1 MLAMKYVYGD
11 YQDSSR
17 HIMFVLV
24 CFISAIL
31 AVKEYNIITQKEG
44 IKRLRDYSTEKN
56 NLLAEKNKML
66 TVTMNNEIRIATL
79 SERNRIAREIHDN
92 VGHMLSRAILQLGAI
107 MTVYR
112 KDTIYDN
119 LVPIKYSLD
128 TAMNNIRESVH
139 DLHKDGFNVKETAE
153 SILSA
158 LGNYDI
164 DPDFE
169 AEIEALMEKKHYD
182 MVFTVNYFA
191 LISNTCQKMGVK
203 YVSWTCDNPLISM
216 YHISVFNDCNYIF
229 TFDKTNYLEFKEM
242 GVKHIWYLPLA
253 VDVDRIDMILQKSED
268 SVKYRGDIAFVGS
281 LYERNSYD
289 KIKNRLPE
297 YLRGYFD
304 AVMEAQ
310 LNISGANI
318 VEPMLTTNILEQL
331 QEYFQLEKSEGSFS
345 DLGLIFQTTVLG
357 FKIAEIERR
366 RALIELSKHYRV
378 NVYSNSDVSDLLRIQ
393 YCGSVDYWSE
403 MPKVFRMSKINLNF
417 TIPNIKS
424 GIPLRIWDVL
434 GCGGFLLTN
443 YQAEI
448 PYYFKEG
455 EDLVCFDGLEDLC
468 EKVGY
473 YLEHEEERK
482 RIAWNGYHKVRE
494 KHSYIERIHTILDTV
509 AGEDA
514 K

>member
-1 MLAMKYVYGD
+1 M
-11 YQDSSR
+11 
-17 HIMFVLV
+17 HILMYRWK
-24 CFISAIL
+24 A
-31 AVKEYNIITQKEG
+31 YNY
-44 IKRLRDYSTEKN
+44 RDIEQTFLLLGHTVDNIEQELGSYDVSPEFERVIEEK
-56 NLLAEKNKML
+56 
-66 TVTMNNEIRIATL
+66 IRGT
-79 SERNRIAREIHDN
+79 
-92 VGHMLSRAILQLGAI
+92 
-107 MTVYR
+107 
-112 KDTIYDN
+112 
-119 LVPIKYSLD
+119 
-128 TAMNNIRESVH
+128 
-139 DLHKDGFNVKETAE
+139 
-153 SILSA
+153 
-158 LGNYDI
+158 
-164 DPDFE
+164 
-169 AEIEALMEKKHYD
+169 HYD
-182 MVFTVNYFA
+182 MVFTVNYFP
-191 LISNTCQKMGVK
+191 LISNVCERTGVK

-216 YHISVFNDCNYIF
+216 YHESVFHACNYIF
-229 TFDKTNYLEFKEM
+229 TFDKTNYLEFRGM

-253 VDVDRIDMILQKSED
+253 VDTERMDALLGAPEKPERRNATQDSEMR
-268 SVKYRGDIAFVGS
+268 KYRGDVAFVGS

-331 QEYFQLEKSEGSFS
+331 QEYFQLEKSQGSFS

-366 RALIELSKHYRV
+366 RALIELSKHYKV

-455 EDLVCFDGLEDLC
+455 EDLVCFDSLEDLC

-482 RIAWNGYHKVRE
+482 RIAWNGYRKVRE
-494 KHSYIERIHTILDTV
+494 KHSYIERIRTILDTV
-509 AGEDA
+509 ACEDA

>member
-1 MLAMKYVYGD
+1 M
-11 YQDSSR
+11 
-17 HIMFVLV
+17 HILMYRWK
-24 CFISAIL
+24 A
-31 AVKEYNIITQKEG
+31 YNY
-44 IKRLRDYSTEKN
+44 RDIEQTFLLLGYTVDNIEQELGSYDVSPEFERVIEEK
-56 NLLAEKNKML
+56 
-66 TVTMNNEIRIATL
+66 IRGT
-79 SERNRIAREIHDN
+79 
-92 VGHMLSRAILQLGAI
+92 
-107 MTVYR
+107 
-112 KDTIYDN
+112 
-119 LVPIKYSLD
+119 
-128 TAMNNIRESVH
+128 
-139 DLHKDGFNVKETAE
+139 
-153 SILSA
+153 
-158 LGNYDI
+158 
-164 DPDFE
+164 
-169 AEIEALMEKKHYD
+169 HYD
-182 MVFTVNYFA
+182 MVFTVNYFP
-191 LISNTCQKMGVK
+191 LISNVCERTGVK

-216 YHISVFNDCNYIF
+216 YHESVFHDCNYIF
-229 TFDKTNYLEFKEM
+229 TFDKTNYLEFRGM

-253 VDVDRIDMILQKSED
+253 VDTERMDALLGAPEKPERRNATQDSEMR
-268 SVKYRGDIAFVGS
+268 KYRGDVAFVGS

-289 KIKNRLPE
+289 KIKNRRPE

-331 QEYFQLEKSEGSFS
+331 QEYFQLEKSDGSFS

-366 RALIELSKHYRV
+366 RALIELSKHYKV

-482 RIAWNGYHKVRE
+482 RIAWNGYRKVRE
-494 KHSYIERIHTILDTV
+494 KHSYIERIRTILDTV

>member
-1 MLAMKYVYGD
+1 M
-11 YQDSSR
+11 
-17 HIMFVLV
+17 HILMYRWK
-24 CFISAIL
+24 A
-31 AVKEYNIITQKEG
+31 YNY
-44 IKRLRDYSTEKN
+44 RDIEQTFLLLGHTVDNIEQELGSYDVSPEFERVIEEK
-56 NLLAEKNKML
+56 
-66 TVTMNNEIRIATL
+66 IRGT
-79 SERNRIAREIHDN
+79 
-92 VGHMLSRAILQLGAI
+92 
-107 MTVYR
+107 
-112 KDTIYDN
+112 
-119 LVPIKYSLD
+119 
-128 TAMNNIRESVH
+128 
-139 DLHKDGFNVKETAE
+139 
-153 SILSA
+153 
-158 LGNYDI
+158 
-164 DPDFE
+164 
-169 AEIEALMEKKHYD
+169 HYD
-182 MVFTVNYFA
+182 MVFTVNYFP
-191 LISNTCQKMGVK
+191 LISNVCERTGVK

-216 YHISVFNDCNYIF
+216 YHESVFHDCNYIF
-229 TFDKTNYLEFKEM
+229 TFDKTNYLEFREM

-253 VDVDRIDMILQKSED
+253 VDTERMDALLGAPEETGATGAAPEKTED
-268 SVKYRGDIAFVGS
+268 SGDGQTGIALEKAGATGAAHEGMKIAGIAPEEAETTRIVRKGMKTAGTVPEGTGEAGRRKAAQDPEMQKYRGDVAFVGS

>member
-1 MLAMKYVYGD
+1 M
-11 YQDSSR
+11 
-17 HIMFVLV
+17 HILMYRWK
-24 CFISAIL
+24 A
-31 AVKEYNIITQKEG
+31 YNY
-44 IKRLRDYSTEKN
+44 RDIEQTFLLLGHTVDNIEQELGSYDVSPEFERVIEEK
-56 NLLAEKNKML
+56 
-66 TVTMNNEIRIATL
+66 IRGT
-79 SERNRIAREIHDN
+79 
-92 VGHMLSRAILQLGAI
+92 
-107 MTVYR
+107 
-112 KDTIYDN
+112 
-119 LVPIKYSLD
+119 
-128 TAMNNIRESVH
+128 
-139 DLHKDGFNVKETAE
+139 
-153 SILSA
+153 
-158 LGNYDI
+158 
-164 DPDFE
+164 
-169 AEIEALMEKKHYD
+169 HYD
-182 MVFTVNYFA
+182 MVFTVNYFP
-191 LISNTCQKMGVK
+191 LISNVCERTGVK

-216 YHISVFNDCNYIF
+216 YHESVFHDCNYIF
-229 TFDKTNYLEFKEM
+229 TFDKTNYLEFRGM

-253 VDVDRIDMILQKSED
+253 VDTERMDALLGVPEEVGRWKVAQDPEMQ
-268 SVKYRGDIAFVGS
+268 KYRGDVAFVGS

-310 LNISGANI
+310 LNISVANI

-366 RALIELSKHYRV
+366 RALIELSKHYKV

-482 RIAWNGYHKVRE
+482 RIAWNGYRKVRE
-494 KHSYIERIHTILDTV
+494 KHSYIERIRTILDTV
-509 AGEDA
+509 ACEDA

>member
-1 MLAMKYVYGD
+1 M
-11 YQDSSR
+11 
-17 HIMFVLV
+17 HILMYRWK
-24 CFISAIL
+24 A
-31 AVKEYNIITQKEG
+31 YNY
-44 IKRLRDYSTEKN
+44 RDIEQTFLLLGHTVDNIEQELGSYDVSPEFERVIEEK
-56 NLLAEKNKML
+56 
-66 TVTMNNEIRIATL
+66 IRGT
-79 SERNRIAREIHDN
+79 
-92 VGHMLSRAILQLGAI
+92 
-107 MTVYR
+107 
-112 KDTIYDN
+112 
-119 LVPIKYSLD
+119 
-128 TAMNNIRESVH
+128 
-139 DLHKDGFNVKETAE
+139 
-153 SILSA
+153 
-158 LGNYDI
+158 
-164 DPDFE
+164 
-169 AEIEALMEKKHYD
+169 HYD
-182 MVFTVNYFA
+182 MVFTVNYFP
-191 LISNTCQKMGVK
+191 LISNVCERTGVK

-216 YHISVFNDCNYIF
+216 YHESVFHACNYIF
-229 TFDKTNYLEFKEM
+229 TFDKTNYLEFRGM

-253 VDVDRIDMILQKSED
+253 VDTERMDALLGVPEEVGRWKVAQDPEMQ
-268 SVKYRGDIAFVGS
+268 KYRGDVAFVGS

-289 KIKNRLPE
+289 KIKSRLPE

-366 RALIELSKHYRV
+366 RALIELSKHYKV

-482 RIAWNGYHKVRE
+482 RIAWNGYRKVRE
-494 KHSYIERIHTILDTV
+494 KHSYIERIRTILDTV

>member
-1 MLAMKYVYGD
+1 M
-11 YQDSSR
+11 
-17 HIMFVLV
+17 HILMYRWK
-24 CFISAIL
+24 A
-31 AVKEYNIITQKEG
+31 YNY
-44 IKRLRDYSTEKN
+44 RDIEQTFLLLGHTVDNIEQELGSYDVSPEFERVIEEK
-56 NLLAEKNKML
+56 
-66 TVTMNNEIRIATL
+66 IRGT
-79 SERNRIAREIHDN
+79 
-92 VGHMLSRAILQLGAI
+92 
-107 MTVYR
+107 
-112 KDTIYDN
+112 
-119 LVPIKYSLD
+119 
-128 TAMNNIRESVH
+128 
-139 DLHKDGFNVKETAE
+139 
-153 SILSA
+153 
-158 LGNYDI
+158 
-164 DPDFE
+164 
-169 AEIEALMEKKHYD
+169 HYD
-182 MVFTVNYFA
+182 MVFTVNYFP
-191 LISNTCQKMGVK
+191 LISNVCERTGVK
-203 YVSWTCDNPLISM
+203 YISWTCDNPLISM
-216 YHISVFNDCNYIF
+216 YHESVFHACNYIF
-229 TFDKTNYLEFKEM
+229 TFDKTNYLEFRGM

-253 VDVDRIDMILQKSED
+253 VDTERMDALLGAPEEAGRWKAAQDPEMR
-268 SVKYRGDIAFVGS
+268 KYRGDVAFVGS

-366 RALIELSKHYRV
+366 RALIELSKHYKV
-378 NVYSNSDVSDLLRIQ
+378 NVHSNSDVSDLLQIQ

>member
-1 MLAMKYVYGD
+1 M
-11 YQDSSR
+11 
-17 HIMFVLV
+17 HILMYRWK
-24 CFISAIL
+24 A
-31 AVKEYNIITQKEG
+31 YNY
-44 IKRLRDYSTEKN
+44 RDIEQTF
-56 NLLAEKNKML
+56 LLL
-66 TVTMNNEIRIATL
+66 GHTV
-79 SERNRIAREIHDN
+79 DN
-92 VGHMLSRAILQLGAI
+92 IEQH
-107 MTVYR
+107 
-112 KDTIYDN
+112 
-119 LVPIKYSLD
+119 
-128 TAMNNIRESVH
+128 
-139 DLHKDGFNVKETAE
+139 
-153 SILSA
+153 

-164 DPDFE
+164 DPEFE
-169 AEIEALMEKKHYD
+169 KIIENKLQETHYD
-182 MVFTVNYFA
+182 MVFTVNYFP
-191 LISNTCQKMGVK
+191 LISNVCERTGVK

-216 YHISVFNDCNYIF
+216 YHESVFHACNYIF
-229 TFDKTNYLEFKEM
+229 TFDKTNYLEFRGM

-253 VDVDRIDMILQKSED
+253 VDTERMDALLGAPEKPERRNATQDSEMR
-268 SVKYRGDIAFVGS
+268 KYRGDVAFVGS

>member
-1 MLAMKYVYGD
+1 M
-11 YQDSSR
+11 
-17 HIMFVLV
+17 HILMYRWK
-24 CFISAIL
+24 A
-31 AVKEYNIITQKEG
+31 YNY
-44 IKRLRDYSTEKN
+44 RDIEQTFLLLGHTVDNIEQELGSYDVSPEFERVIEEK
-56 NLLAEKNKML
+56 
-66 TVTMNNEIRIATL
+66 IRGT
-79 SERNRIAREIHDN
+79 
-92 VGHMLSRAILQLGAI
+92 
-107 MTVYR
+107 
-112 KDTIYDN
+112 
-119 LVPIKYSLD
+119 
-128 TAMNNIRESVH
+128 
-139 DLHKDGFNVKETAE
+139 
-153 SILSA
+153 
-158 LGNYDI
+158 
-164 DPDFE
+164 
-169 AEIEALMEKKHYD
+169 HYD
-182 MVFTVNYFA
+182 MVFTVNYFP
-191 LISNTCQKMGVK
+191 LISNVCERTGVN

-216 YHISVFNDCNYIF
+216 YHESVFHDCNYI
-229 TFDKTNYLEFKEM
+229 FDKTNYLEFKGM

-253 VDVDRIDMILQKSED
+253 VDTERMDALLGAPEEAGRRNATQD
-268 SVKYRGDIAFVGS
+268 SKMRKYRGDVAFVGS

-366 RALIELSKHYRV
+366 RALIELSKHYKV

-455 EDLVCFDGLEDLC
+455 EDLVCFDSLEDLC

-482 RIAWNGYHKVRE
+482 RIALNGYRKVRE

-509 AGEDA
+509 ACEDA

>member
-1 MLAMKYVYGD
+1 M
-11 YQDSSR
+11 
-17 HIMFVLV
+17 HILMYRWK
-24 CFISAIL
+24 A
-31 AVKEYNIITQKEG
+31 YNY
-44 IKRLRDYSTEKN
+44 RDIEQTFLLLGHTVDNIEQELGSYDVSPEFERVIEEK
-56 NLLAEKNKML
+56 
-66 TVTMNNEIRIATL
+66 IRGT
-79 SERNRIAREIHDN
+79 
-92 VGHMLSRAILQLGAI
+92 
-107 MTVYR
+107 
-112 KDTIYDN
+112 
-119 LVPIKYSLD
+119 
-128 TAMNNIRESVH
+128 
-139 DLHKDGFNVKETAE
+139 
-153 SILSA
+153 
-158 LGNYDI
+158 
-164 DPDFE
+164 
-169 AEIEALMEKKHYD
+169 HYD
-182 MVFTVNYFA
+182 MVFTVNYFP
-191 LISNTCQKMGVK
+191 LISNVCERTGVK

-216 YHISVFNDCNYIF
+216 YHESVFHACNYIF
-229 TFDKTNYLEFKEM
+229 TFDKTNYLEFRGM

-253 VDVDRIDMILQKSED
+253 VDTERMDALLGAPEKPERRNATQDSEMR
-268 SVKYRGDIAFVGS
+268 KYRGDVAFVGS

-417 TIPNIKS
+417 MIPNIKS

-455 EDLVCFDGLEDLC
+455 EDLVCFDSLEDLC

-482 RIAWNGYHKVRE
+482 RIAWNGYRKVRE
-494 KHSYIERIHTILDTV
+494 KHSYIERIRTILDTV

>member
-1 MLAMKYVYGD
+1 M
-11 YQDSSR
+11 
-17 HIMFVLV
+17 HILMYRWK
-24 CFISAIL
+24 A
-31 AVKEYNIITQKEG
+31 YNY
-44 IKRLRDYSTEKN
+44 RDIEQTLLLLGHTVDNIEQELGSYDVSPEFERVIEEK
-56 NLLAEKNKML
+56 
-66 TVTMNNEIRIATL
+66 IRGT
-79 SERNRIAREIHDN
+79 
-92 VGHMLSRAILQLGAI
+92 
-107 MTVYR
+107 
-112 KDTIYDN
+112 
-119 LVPIKYSLD
+119 
-128 TAMNNIRESVH
+128 
-139 DLHKDGFNVKETAE
+139 
-153 SILSA
+153 
-158 LGNYDI
+158 
-164 DPDFE
+164 
-169 AEIEALMEKKHYD
+169 HYD
-182 MVFTVNYFA
+182 MVFTVNYFP
-191 LISNTCQKMGVK
+191 LISNVCERTGVK
-203 YVSWTCDNPLISM
+203 YISWTCDNPLISM
-216 YHISVFNDCNYIF
+216 YHESVFHACNYIF
-229 TFDKTNYLEFKEM
+229 TFDKTNYLEFRGM

-253 VDVDRIDMILQKSED
+253 VDTERMDALLGVPEKAGRRKSAQDPEIQ
-268 SVKYRGDIAFVGS
+268 KYRGDVAFVGS

-318 VEPMLTTNILEQL
+318 VEPMMTTNILEQL

-366 RALIELSKHYRV
+366 RALIELSKRYKV

-482 RIAWNGYHKVRE
+482 RIAWNGYRKVRE
-494 KHSYIERIHTILDTV
+494 KHSYIERIRTILDTV

>member
-1 MLAMKYVYGD
+1 M
-11 YQDSSR
+11 
-17 HIMFVLV
+17 HILMYRWK
-24 CFISAIL
+24 A
-31 AVKEYNIITQKEG
+31 YNY
-44 IKRLRDYSTEKN
+44 RDIEQTFLLLGHTVDNIEQELGSYDVSPEFERVIEEK
-56 NLLAEKNKML
+56 
-66 TVTMNNEIRIATL
+66 IRGT
-79 SERNRIAREIHDN
+79 
-92 VGHMLSRAILQLGAI
+92 
-107 MTVYR
+107 
-112 KDTIYDN
+112 
-119 LVPIKYSLD
+119 
-128 TAMNNIRESVH
+128 
-139 DLHKDGFNVKETAE
+139 
-153 SILSA
+153 
-158 LGNYDI
+158 
-164 DPDFE
+164 
-169 AEIEALMEKKHYD
+169 HYD
-182 MVFTVNYFA
+182 MVFTVNYFP
-191 LISNTCQKMGVK
+191 LISNVCERTGVK
-203 YVSWTCDNPLISM
+203 YISWTCDNPLISM
-216 YHISVFNDCNYIF
+216 YHESVFHACNYIF
-229 TFDKTNYLEFKEM
+229 TFDKTNYLEFRGM

-253 VDVDRIDMILQKSED
+253 VDTERMDALLGAPEEAGRWKAAQDPEMR
-268 SVKYRGDIAFVGS
+268 KYRGDVAFVGS

-482 RIAWNGYHKVRE
+482 RIAWNGYRKVRE
-494 KHSYIERIHTILDTV
+494 KHSYIERIRTILDTV
-509 AGEDA
+509 ACEDA

>member
-1 MLAMKYVYGD
+1 M
-11 YQDSSR
+11 
-17 HIMFVLV
+17 HILMYRWK
-24 CFISAIL
+24 A
-31 AVKEYNIITQKEG
+31 YNY
-44 IKRLRDYSTEKN
+44 RDIEQTFLLLGHTVDNIEQELGSYDVSPEFERVIEEK
-56 NLLAEKNKML
+56 
-66 TVTMNNEIRIATL
+66 IRGT
-79 SERNRIAREIHDN
+79 
-92 VGHMLSRAILQLGAI
+92 
-107 MTVYR
+107 
-112 KDTIYDN
+112 
-119 LVPIKYSLD
+119 
-128 TAMNNIRESVH
+128 
-139 DLHKDGFNVKETAE
+139 
-153 SILSA
+153 
-158 LGNYDI
+158 
-164 DPDFE
+164 
-169 AEIEALMEKKHYD
+169 HYD
-182 MVFTVNYFA
+182 MVFTVNYFP
-191 LISNTCQKMGVK
+191 LISNVCERTGVK

-216 YHISVFNDCNYIF
+216 YHESVFHACNYIF
-229 TFDKTNYLEFKEM
+229 TFDKTNYLEFRGM

-253 VDVDRIDMILQKSED
+253 VDTERMDALLGAPEKPERRNATQDSEMR
-268 SVKYRGDIAFVGS
+268 KYRGDVAFVGS

-289 KIKNRLPE
+289 KIKSRLPE

-366 RALIELSKHYRV
+366 RALIELSKHYKV

-482 RIAWNGYHKVRE
+482 RIAWNGYRKVRE
-494 KHSYIERIHTILDTV
+494 KHSYIERIRTILDTV
-509 AGEDA
+509 ACEDA

>member
-1 MLAMKYVYGD
+1 M
-11 YQDSSR
+11 
-17 HIMFVLV
+17 HILMYRWK
-24 CFISAIL
+24 A
-31 AVKEYNIITQKEG
+31 YNY
-44 IKRLRDYSTEKN
+44 RDIEQTFLLLGHTVDNIEQELGSYDVSPEFERVIEEK
-56 NLLAEKNKML
+56 
-66 TVTMNNEIRIATL
+66 IRGT
-79 SERNRIAREIHDN
+79 
-92 VGHMLSRAILQLGAI
+92 
-107 MTVYR
+107 
-112 KDTIYDN
+112 
-119 LVPIKYSLD
+119 
-128 TAMNNIRESVH
+128 
-139 DLHKDGFNVKETAE
+139 
-153 SILSA
+153 
-158 LGNYDI
+158 
-164 DPDFE
+164 
-169 AEIEALMEKKHYD
+169 HYD
-182 MVFTVNYFA
+182 MVFTVNYFP
-191 LISNTCQKMGVK
+191 LISNVCERTGVK

-216 YHISVFNDCNYIF
+216 YHESVFHDCNYIF
-229 TFDKTNYLEFKEM
+229 TFDKTNYLEFRGM

-253 VDVDRIDMILQKSED
+253 VDTERMDALLGVPEEVGRWKVAQDSEMQ
-268 SVKYRGDIAFVGS
+268 KYRGDVAFVGS

-289 KIKNRLPE
+289 KIKSRLPE

-366 RALIELSKHYRV
+366 RALIELSKHYKV

-482 RIAWNGYHKVRE
+482 RIAWNGYRKVRE
-494 KHSYIERIHTILDTV
+494 KHSYIERIRTILDTV
-509 AGEDA
+509 AGEDT

>member
-1 MLAMKYVYGD
+1 M
-11 YQDSSR
+11 
-17 HIMFVLV
+17 HILMYRWK
-24 CFISAIL
+24 A
-31 AVKEYNIITQKEG
+31 YNY
-44 IKRLRDYSTEKN
+44 RDIEQTFLLLGHTVDNIEQELGSYDVSPEFERVIEEK
-56 NLLAEKNKML
+56 
-66 TVTMNNEIRIATL
+66 IRGT
-79 SERNRIAREIHDN
+79 
-92 VGHMLSRAILQLGAI
+92 
-107 MTVYR
+107 
-112 KDTIYDN
+112 
-119 LVPIKYSLD
+119 
-128 TAMNNIRESVH
+128 
-139 DLHKDGFNVKETAE
+139 
-153 SILSA
+153 
-158 LGNYDI
+158 
-164 DPDFE
+164 
-169 AEIEALMEKKHYD
+169 HYD
-182 MVFTVNYFA
+182 MVFTVNYFP
-191 LISNTCQKMGVK
+191 LISNVCERTGVK

-216 YHISVFNDCNYIF
+216 YHESVFHACNYIF
-229 TFDKTNYLEFKEM
+229 TFDKTNYLEFRGM
-242 GVKHIWYLPLA
+242 GVKHIWYLQLA
-253 VDVDRIDMILQKSED
+253 VDTERMDALLGAPEKPERRNATQDSEMR
-268 SVKYRGDIAFVGS
+268 KYRGDVAFVGS

-455 EDLVCFDGLEDLC
+455 EDLVCFDSLEDLC

-482 RIAWNGYHKVRE
+482 RIAWNGYRKVRE
-494 KHSYIERIHTILDTV
+494 KHSYIERIRTILDTV
-509 AGEDA
+509 ACEDA

>member
-1 MLAMKYVYGD
+1 M
-11 YQDSSR
+11 
-17 HIMFVLV
+17 HILMYRWK
-24 CFISAIL
+24 A
-31 AVKEYNIITQKEG
+31 YNY
-44 IKRLRDYSTEKN
+44 RDIEQTFLLLGHTVDNIEQELGSYDVSPEFERVIEEK
-56 NLLAEKNKML
+56 
-66 TVTMNNEIRIATL
+66 IRGT
-79 SERNRIAREIHDN
+79 
-92 VGHMLSRAILQLGAI
+92 
-107 MTVYR
+107 
-112 KDTIYDN
+112 
-119 LVPIKYSLD
+119 
-128 TAMNNIRESVH
+128 
-139 DLHKDGFNVKETAE
+139 
-153 SILSA
+153 
-158 LGNYDI
+158 
-164 DPDFE
+164 
-169 AEIEALMEKKHYD
+169 HYD
-182 MVFTVNYFA
+182 MVFTVNYFP
-191 LISNTCQKMGVK
+191 LISNVCERTGVK

-216 YHISVFNDCNYIF
+216 YHESVFHDCNYIF
-229 TFDKTNYLEFKEM
+229 TFDKTNYLEFRGM

-253 VDVDRIDMILQKSED
+253 VDTERMDALLGAPEEAGRRKAAQDTEMQ
-268 SVKYRGDIAFVGS
+268 KYRGDVAFVGS

-366 RALIELSKHYRV
+366 RALIELSKHYKV

-455 EDLVCFDGLEDLC
+455 EDLVCFDSLEDLC

-482 RIAWNGYHKVRE
+482 RIAWNGYRKVRE

-509 AGEDA
+509 ACEDA

>member
-1 MLAMKYVYGD
+1 M
-11 YQDSSR
+11 
-17 HIMFVLV
+17 HILMYRWK
-24 CFISAIL
+24 A
-31 AVKEYNIITQKEG
+31 YNY
-44 IKRLRDYSTEKN
+44 RDIEQTFLLLGHTVDNIEQELGSYDVSPEFERVIEEK
-56 NLLAEKNKML
+56 
-66 TVTMNNEIRIATL
+66 IRGT
-79 SERNRIAREIHDN
+79 
-92 VGHMLSRAILQLGAI
+92 
-107 MTVYR
+107 
-112 KDTIYDN
+112 
-119 LVPIKYSLD
+119 
-128 TAMNNIRESVH
+128 
-139 DLHKDGFNVKETAE
+139 
-153 SILSA
+153 
-158 LGNYDI
+158 
-164 DPDFE
+164 
-169 AEIEALMEKKHYD
+169 HYD
-182 MVFTVNYFA
+182 MVFTVNYFP
-191 LISNTCQKMGVK
+191 LISNVCERTGVK

-216 YHISVFNDCNYIF
+216 YHESVFHACNYIF
-229 TFDKTNYLEFKEM
+229 TFDKTNYLEFRGM

-253 VDVDRIDMILQKSED
+253 VDTERMDALLGAPEEVGRWKVAQDPEMQ
-268 SVKYRGDIAFVGS
+268 KYRGDVAFVGS

-366 RALIELSKHYRV
+366 RALIELSKHYKV

-482 RIAWNGYHKVRE
+482 RIAWNGYRKMRE

>member
-1 MLAMKYVYGD
+1 M
-11 YQDSSR
+11 
-17 HIMFVLV
+17 HILMYRWK
-24 CFISAIL
+24 A
-31 AVKEYNIITQKEG
+31 YNY
-44 IKRLRDYSTEKN
+44 RDIEQTFLLLGHTVDNIEQELGSYDVSPEFERVIEEK
-56 NLLAEKNKML
+56 
-66 TVTMNNEIRIATL
+66 IRGT
-79 SERNRIAREIHDN
+79 
-92 VGHMLSRAILQLGAI
+92 
-107 MTVYR
+107 
-112 KDTIYDN
+112 
-119 LVPIKYSLD
+119 
-128 TAMNNIRESVH
+128 
-139 DLHKDGFNVKETAE
+139 
-153 SILSA
+153 
-158 LGNYDI
+158 
-164 DPDFE
+164 
-169 AEIEALMEKKHYD
+169 HYD
-182 MVFTVNYFA
+182 MVFTVNYFP
-191 LISNTCQKMGVK
+191 LISNVCERTGVK

-216 YHISVFNDCNYIF
+216 YHESVFHDCNYIF
-229 TFDKTNYLEFKEM
+229 TFDKTNYLEFREM

-253 VDVDRIDMILQKSED
+253 VDTERMDALLGVPEEVGRWKVAQDPEMQ
-268 SVKYRGDIAFVGS
+268 KYRGDVAFVGS

-366 RALIELSKHYRV
+366 RALIELSKHYKV

-455 EDLVCFDGLEDLC
+455 EDLVCFDSLEDLC

-482 RIAWNGYHKVRE
+482 RIAWNGYRKVRE

-509 AGEDA
+509 ACEDA

>member
-1 MLAMKYVYGD
+1 M
-11 YQDSSR
+11 
-17 HIMFVLV
+17 HILMYRWK
-24 CFISAIL
+24 A
-31 AVKEYNIITQKEG
+31 YNY
-44 IKRLRDYSTEKN
+44 RDIEQTFLLLGHTVDNIEQELGSYDVSPEFERVIEEK
-56 NLLAEKNKML
+56 
-66 TVTMNNEIRIATL
+66 IRGT
-79 SERNRIAREIHDN
+79 
-92 VGHMLSRAILQLGAI
+92 
-107 MTVYR
+107 
-112 KDTIYDN
+112 
-119 LVPIKYSLD
+119 
-128 TAMNNIRESVH
+128 
-139 DLHKDGFNVKETAE
+139 
-153 SILSA
+153 
-158 LGNYDI
+158 
-164 DPDFE
+164 
-169 AEIEALMEKKHYD
+169 HYD
-182 MVFTVNYFA
+182 MVFTVNYFP
-191 LISNTCQKMGVK
+191 LISNVCERTGVK

-216 YHISVFNDCNYIF
+216 YHESVFHACNYIF
-229 TFDKTNYLEFKEM
+229 TFDKTNYLEFRGM

-253 VDVDRIDMILQKSED
+253 VDTERMDALLGAPEKPERRNATQDSEMR
-268 SVKYRGDIAFVGS
+268 KYRGDVAFVGS

-366 RALIELSKHYRV
+366 RALIELSKHYKV
-378 NVYSNSDVSDLLRIQ
+378 NVYSNSNVSDLLRIQ

-494 KHSYIERIHTILDTV
+494 KHSYIERIRTILDTV

>member
-1 MLAMKYVYGD
+1 M
-11 YQDSSR
+11 
-17 HIMFVLV
+17 HILMYRWK
-24 CFISAIL
+24 A
-31 AVKEYNIITQKEG
+31 YNY
-44 IKRLRDYSTEKN
+44 RDIEQTFLLLGHTVDNIEQELGSYDVSPEFERVIEEK
-56 NLLAEKNKML
+56 
-66 TVTMNNEIRIATL
+66 IRGT
-79 SERNRIAREIHDN
+79 
-92 VGHMLSRAILQLGAI
+92 
-107 MTVYR
+107 
-112 KDTIYDN
+112 
-119 LVPIKYSLD
+119 
-128 TAMNNIRESVH
+128 
-139 DLHKDGFNVKETAE
+139 
-153 SILSA
+153 
-158 LGNYDI
+158 
-164 DPDFE
+164 
-169 AEIEALMEKKHYD
+169 HYD
-182 MVFTVNYFA
+182 MVFTVNYLP
-191 LISNTCQKMGVK
+191 LISNVCERTGVK

-216 YHISVFNDCNYIF
+216 YHESVFHACNYIF
-229 TFDKTNYLEFKEM
+229 TFDKTNYLEFRGM

-253 VDVDRIDMILQKSED
+253 VDTERMDALLGAPEKPERRNATQDSEMR
-268 SVKYRGDIAFVGS
+268 KYRGDVAFVGS

>member
-1 MLAMKYVYGD
+1 M
-11 YQDSSR
+11 
-17 HIMFVLV
+17 HILMYRWK
-24 CFISAIL
+24 A
-31 AVKEYNIITQKEG
+31 YNY
-44 IKRLRDYSTEKN
+44 RDIEQTFLLLGHTVDNIEQELGSYDVSPEFERVIEEK
-56 NLLAEKNKML
+56 
-66 TVTMNNEIRIATL
+66 IRGT
-79 SERNRIAREIHDN
+79 
-92 VGHMLSRAILQLGAI
+92 
-107 MTVYR
+107 
-112 KDTIYDN
+112 
-119 LVPIKYSLD
+119 
-128 TAMNNIRESVH
+128 
-139 DLHKDGFNVKETAE
+139 
-153 SILSA
+153 
-158 LGNYDI
+158 
-164 DPDFE
+164 
-169 AEIEALMEKKHYD
+169 HYD
-182 MVFTVNYFA
+182 MVFTVNYFP
-191 LISNTCQKMGVK
+191 LISNVCERTGVK

-216 YHISVFNDCNYIF
+216 YHESVFHACNYIF
-229 TFDKTNYLEFKEM
+229 AFDKTNYLEFRGM

-253 VDVDRIDMILQKSED
+253 VDTERMDALLGAPEKPERRNATQDSEMR
-268 SVKYRGDIAFVGS
+268 KYRGDVAFVGS

-455 EDLVCFDGLEDLC
+455 EDLVCFDSLEDLC

-482 RIAWNGYHKVRE
+482 RIAWNGYRKVRE
-494 KHSYIERIHTILDTV
+494 KHSYIERIRTILDTV
-509 AGEDA
+509 ACEDA

>member
-1 MLAMKYVYGD
+1 M
-11 YQDSSR
+11 
-17 HIMFVLV
+17 HILMYRWK
-24 CFISAIL
+24 A
-31 AVKEYNIITQKEG
+31 YNY
-44 IKRLRDYSTEKN
+44 RDIEQTFLLLGYTVDNIEQELGSYDVSPEFERVIEEK
-56 NLLAEKNKML
+56 
-66 TVTMNNEIRIATL
+66 IRGT
-79 SERNRIAREIHDN
+79 
-92 VGHMLSRAILQLGAI
+92 
-107 MTVYR
+107 
-112 KDTIYDN
+112 
-119 LVPIKYSLD
+119 
-128 TAMNNIRESVH
+128 
-139 DLHKDGFNVKETAE
+139 
-153 SILSA
+153 
-158 LGNYDI
+158 
-164 DPDFE
+164 
-169 AEIEALMEKKHYD
+169 HYD
-182 MVFTVNYFA
+182 MVFTVNYFP
-191 LISNTCQKMGVK
+191 LISNVCERTGVK

-216 YHISVFNDCNYIF
+216 YHESVFHDCNYIF
-229 TFDKTNYLEFKEM
+229 TFDKTNYLEFRGM

-253 VDVDRIDMILQKSED
+253 VDTERMDALLGAPEEVRTAGAAHEGMKTAGTVPEEIGTAE
-268 SVKYRGDIAFVGS
+268 SVPAEIGKAGRRKAAQDPEMQKYRGDVAFVGS

-331 QEYFQLEKSEGSFS
+331 QEYFQLEKSDGSFS

>member
-1 MLAMKYVYGD
+1 M
-11 YQDSSR
+11 
-17 HIMFVLV
+17 HILMYRWK
-24 CFISAIL
+24 A
-31 AVKEYNIITQKEG
+31 YNY
-44 IKRLRDYSTEKN
+44 RDIEQTFLLLGHTVDNIEQELGSYDVSLEFERVIEEK
-56 NLLAEKNKML
+56 
-66 TVTMNNEIRIATL
+66 IRGT
-79 SERNRIAREIHDN
+79 
-92 VGHMLSRAILQLGAI
+92 
-107 MTVYR
+107 
-112 KDTIYDN
+112 
-119 LVPIKYSLD
+119 
-128 TAMNNIRESVH
+128 
-139 DLHKDGFNVKETAE
+139 
-153 SILSA
+153 
-158 LGNYDI
+158 
-164 DPDFE
+164 
-169 AEIEALMEKKHYD
+169 HYD
-182 MVFTVNYFA
+182 MVFTVNYFP
-191 LISNTCQKMGVK
+191 LISNVCERTGVK

-216 YHISVFNDCNYIF
+216 YHESVFHDCNYIF
-229 TFDKTNYLEFKEM
+229 TFDKTNYLEFRGM

-253 VDVDRIDMILQKSED
+253 VDTERMDALLGAPEEAGRRKAAQDPEMQ
-268 SVKYRGDIAFVGS
+268 KYRGDVAFVGS

-366 RALIELSKHYRV
+366 RALIELSKHYKV

-448 PYYFKEG
+448 PYYFNEG

-482 RIAWNGYHKVRE
+482 RIAWNGYRKVRE
-494 KHSYIERIHTILDTV
+494 KHSYIERIRTILDTV

>member
-1 MLAMKYVYGD
+1 M
-11 YQDSSR
+11 
-17 HIMFVLV
+17 HILMYRWK
-24 CFISAIL
+24 A
-31 AVKEYNIITQKEG
+31 YNY
-44 IKRLRDYSTEKN
+44 RDIEQTFLLLGHTVDNIEQELGSYDVSPEFERVIEEK
-56 NLLAEKNKML
+56 
-66 TVTMNNEIRIATL
+66 IRGT
-79 SERNRIAREIHDN
+79 
-92 VGHMLSRAILQLGAI
+92 
-107 MTVYR
+107 
-112 KDTIYDN
+112 
-119 LVPIKYSLD
+119 
-128 TAMNNIRESVH
+128 
-139 DLHKDGFNVKETAE
+139 
-153 SILSA
+153 
-158 LGNYDI
+158 
-164 DPDFE
+164 
-169 AEIEALMEKKHYD
+169 HYD
-182 MVFTVNYFA
+182 MVFTVNYFP
-191 LISNTCQKMGVK
+191 LISNVCERTGVK

-216 YHISVFNDCNYIF
+216 YHESVFHDCNYIF
-229 TFDKTNYLEFKEM
+229 TFDKTNYLEFRGM
-242 GVKHIWYLPLA
+242 GVKHIWYLPLT
-253 VDVDRIDMILQKSED
+253 VDTERMDALLGAPEKAGRRKVAQDPEMQ
-268 SVKYRGDIAFVGS
+268 KYRGDVAFVGS

-366 RALIELSKHYRV
+366 RALIELSKHYKV

-482 RIAWNGYHKVRE
+482 RIAWNGYRKVRE
-494 KHSYIERIHTILDTV
+494 KHSYIERIRTILDTV

>member
-1 MLAMKYVYGD
+1 M
-11 YQDSSR
+11 
-17 HIMFVLV
+17 HILMYRWK
-24 CFISAIL
+24 A
-31 AVKEYNIITQKEG
+31 YNY
-44 IKRLRDYSTEKN
+44 RDIEQTFLLLGYTVDNIEQELGSYDVSPEFERVIEEK
-56 NLLAEKNKML
+56 
-66 TVTMNNEIRIATL
+66 IRGT
-79 SERNRIAREIHDN
+79 
-92 VGHMLSRAILQLGAI
+92 
-107 MTVYR
+107 
-112 KDTIYDN
+112 
-119 LVPIKYSLD
+119 
-128 TAMNNIRESVH
+128 
-139 DLHKDGFNVKETAE
+139 
-153 SILSA
+153 
-158 LGNYDI
+158 
-164 DPDFE
+164 
-169 AEIEALMEKKHYD
+169 HYD
-182 MVFTVNYFA
+182 MVFTVNYFP
-191 LISNTCQKMGVK
+191 LISNVCERTGVK

-216 YHISVFNDCNYIF
+216 YHESVFHDCNYIF
-229 TFDKTNYLEFKEM
+229 TFDKTNYLEFRGM

-253 VDVDRIDMILQKSED
+253 VDTERMDALLGAPEEVRTAGAAHEGMKTAGTVPEEIGTAE
-268 SVKYRGDIAFVGS
+268 SVPAEIGKAGRWKVAQDPEMQKYRGDVAFVGS

-366 RALIELSKHYRV
+366 RALIELSKHYKV

-482 RIAWNGYHKVRE
+482 RIAWNGYRKVRE
-494 KHSYIERIHTILDTV
+494 KHSYIERIRTILDTV
-509 AGEDA
+509 ACEDA

>member
-1 MLAMKYVYGD
+1 M
-11 YQDSSR
+11 
-17 HIMFVLV
+17 HILMYRWK
-24 CFISAIL
+24 A
-31 AVKEYNIITQKEG
+31 YNYRDIEQTF
-44 IKRLRDYSTEKN
+44 RL
-56 NLLAEKNKML
+56 LGH
-66 TVTMNNEIRIATL
+66 TVDNIEQELGSYDVSPEFEQVIEQRIRT
-79 SERNRIAREIHDN
+79 N
-92 VGHMLSRAILQLGAI
+92 
-107 MTVYR
+107 
-112 KDTIYDN
+112 
-119 LVPIKYSLD
+119 
-128 TAMNNIRESVH
+128 
-139 DLHKDGFNVKETAE
+139 
-153 SILSA
+153 
-158 LGNYDI
+158 
-164 DPDFE
+164 
-169 AEIEALMEKKHYD
+169 HYD
-182 MVFTVNYFA
+182 MIFTVNYFP
-191 LISNTCQKMGVK
+191 LISNVCERLGVK

-216 YHISVFNDCNYIF
+216 YHESVFYDCNYIF
-229 TFDKTNYLEFKEM
+229 TFDKTNYLEFKGM

-253 VDVDRIDMILQKSED
+253 VDTQRLDAVMEHADDLA
-268 SVKYRGDIAFVGS
+268 KYQGDVAFVGS

-289 KIKNRLPE
+289 RIKNRLPD
-297 YLRGYFD
+297 YLQGYFD

-331 QEYFQLEKSEGSFS
+331 QEYFSLEKSDGSFS

-366 RALIELSKHYRV
+366 RALIELSKYYKV
-378 NVYSNSDVSDLLRIQ
+378 NVYSNSNVSDLLRIQ

-443 YQAEI
+443 YQAEL

-455 EDLVCFDGLEDLC
+455 EDLVCFDGVEDLR

-473 YLEHEEERK
+473 YLTHEGERR
-482 RIAWNGYHKVRE
+482 RIAENGYRKVKE
-494 KHSYIERIHTILDTV
+494 GHNYIERIRTILGIV
-509 AGEDA
+509 AQTDE

>member
-1 MLAMKYVYGD
+1 M
-11 YQDSSR
+11 
-17 HIMFVLV
+17 HILMYRWK
-24 CFISAIL
+24 A
-31 AVKEYNIITQKEG
+31 YNY
-44 IKRLRDYSTEKN
+44 RDIEQTFLLLGHTVDNIEQELGSYDVSPEFERVIEEK
-56 NLLAEKNKML
+56 
-66 TVTMNNEIRIATL
+66 IRGT
-79 SERNRIAREIHDN
+79 
-92 VGHMLSRAILQLGAI
+92 
-107 MTVYR
+107 
-112 KDTIYDN
+112 
-119 LVPIKYSLD
+119 
-128 TAMNNIRESVH
+128 
-139 DLHKDGFNVKETAE
+139 
-153 SILSA
+153 
-158 LGNYDI
+158 
-164 DPDFE
+164 
-169 AEIEALMEKKHYD
+169 HYD
-182 MVFTVNYFA
+182 MVFTVNYFP
-191 LISNTCQKMGVK
+191 LISNVCERTGVK
-203 YVSWTCDNPLISM
+203 YISWTCDNPLISM
-216 YHISVFNDCNYIF
+216 YHESVFHACNYIF
-229 TFDKTNYLEFKEM
+229 TFDKTNYLEFRGM

-253 VDVDRIDMILQKSED
+253 VDTERMDALLGAPEKPERRKAAQDPEMR
-268 SVKYRGDIAFVGS
+268 KYRGDVAFVGS

-455 EDLVCFDGLEDLC
+455 EDLVCFDSLEDLC

-482 RIAWNGYHKVRE
+482 RIAWNGYRKVRE

-509 AGEDA
+509 ACEDA

>member
-1 MLAMKYVYGD
+1 M
-11 YQDSSR
+11 
-17 HIMFVLV
+17 HILMYRWK
-24 CFISAIL
+24 A
-31 AVKEYNIITQKEG
+31 YNY
-44 IKRLRDYSTEKN
+44 RDIEQTFLLLGHTVDNIEQELGSYDVSPEFERVIEEK
-56 NLLAEKNKML
+56 
-66 TVTMNNEIRIATL
+66 IRGT
-79 SERNRIAREIHDN
+79 
-92 VGHMLSRAILQLGAI
+92 
-107 MTVYR
+107 
-112 KDTIYDN
+112 
-119 LVPIKYSLD
+119 
-128 TAMNNIRESVH
+128 
-139 DLHKDGFNVKETAE
+139 
-153 SILSA
+153 
-158 LGNYDI
+158 
-164 DPDFE
+164 
-169 AEIEALMEKKHYD
+169 HYD
-182 MVFTVNYFA
+182 MVFTVNYFP
-191 LISNTCQKMGVK
+191 LISNVCERTGVK

-216 YHISVFNDCNYIF
+216 YHESVFHACNYIF
-229 TFDKTNYLEFKEM
+229 TFDKTNYLEFRGM

-253 VDVDRIDMILQKSED
+253 VDTERMDALLGAPEEAGRWKAAQDPEMR
-268 SVKYRGDIAFVGS
+268 KYRGDVAFVGS

-366 RALIELSKHYRV
+366 RALIELSKHYKV
-378 NVYSNSDVSDLLRIQ
+378 NVYSNSDVSDLLQIQ

>member
-1 MLAMKYVYGD
+1 M
-11 YQDSSR
+11 
-17 HIMFVLV
+17 HILMYRWK
-24 CFISAIL
+24 A
-31 AVKEYNIITQKEG
+31 YNY
-44 IKRLRDYSTEKN
+44 RDIEQTFLLLGHTVDNIEQELGSYDVSPEFERVIEEK
-56 NLLAEKNKML
+56 
-66 TVTMNNEIRIATL
+66 IRGT
-79 SERNRIAREIHDN
+79 
-92 VGHMLSRAILQLGAI
+92 
-107 MTVYR
+107 
-112 KDTIYDN
+112 
-119 LVPIKYSLD
+119 
-128 TAMNNIRESVH
+128 
-139 DLHKDGFNVKETAE
+139 
-153 SILSA
+153 
-158 LGNYDI
+158 
-164 DPDFE
+164 
-169 AEIEALMEKKHYD
+169 HYD
-182 MVFTVNYFA
+182 MVFTVNYFP
-191 LISNTCQKMGVK
+191 LISNVCERTGVK

-216 YHISVFNDCNYIF
+216 YHESVFHDCNYIF
-229 TFDKTNYLEFKEM
+229 TFDKTNYLEFREM

-253 VDVDRIDMILQKSED
+253 VDTERMDALLGVPEEVGRWKVAQDPEMQ
-268 SVKYRGDIAFVGS
+268 KYRGDVAFVGS

-482 RIAWNGYHKVRE
+482 RIAWNGYRKVRE

-509 AGEDA
+509 ACEDA

>member
-1 MLAMKYVYGD
+1 M
-11 YQDSSR
+11 
-17 HIMFVLV
+17 HILMYRWK
-24 CFISAIL
+24 A
-31 AVKEYNIITQKEG
+31 YNY
-44 IKRLRDYSTEKN
+44 RDIEQTFLLLGHTVDNIEQELGSYDVSPEFERVIEEK
-56 NLLAEKNKML
+56 
-66 TVTMNNEIRIATL
+66 IRGT
-79 SERNRIAREIHDN
+79 
-92 VGHMLSRAILQLGAI
+92 
-107 MTVYR
+107 
-112 KDTIYDN
+112 
-119 LVPIKYSLD
+119 
-128 TAMNNIRESVH
+128 
-139 DLHKDGFNVKETAE
+139 
-153 SILSA
+153 
-158 LGNYDI
+158 
-164 DPDFE
+164 
-169 AEIEALMEKKHYD
+169 HYD
-182 MVFTVNYFA
+182 MVFTVNYFP
-191 LISNTCQKMGVK
+191 LISNVCERTGVK
-203 YVSWTCDNPLISM
+203 YISWTCDNPL
-216 YHISVFNDCNYIF
+216 
-229 TFDKTNYLEFKEM
+229 
-242 GVKHIWYLPLA
+242 
-253 VDVDRIDMILQKSED
+253 
-268 SVKYRGDIAFVGS
+268 
-281 LYERNSYD
+281 
-289 KIKNRLPE
+289 IKNRLPE

-366 RALIELSKHYRV
+366 RALIELSKHYKV
-378 NVYSNSDVSDLLRIQ
+378 NVYSNSDVSDLLQIQ

>member
-1 MLAMKYVYGD
+1 M
-11 YQDSSR
+11 
-17 HIMFVLV
+17 HILMYRWK
-24 CFISAIL
+24 A
-31 AVKEYNIITQKEG
+31 YNY
-44 IKRLRDYSTEKN
+44 RDIEQTFLLLGHTVDNIEQELGSYDVSPEFERVIEEK
-56 NLLAEKNKML
+56 
-66 TVTMNNEIRIATL
+66 IRGT
-79 SERNRIAREIHDN
+79 
-92 VGHMLSRAILQLGAI
+92 
-107 MTVYR
+107 
-112 KDTIYDN
+112 
-119 LVPIKYSLD
+119 
-128 TAMNNIRESVH
+128 
-139 DLHKDGFNVKETAE
+139 
-153 SILSA
+153 
-158 LGNYDI
+158 
-164 DPDFE
+164 
-169 AEIEALMEKKHYD
+169 HYD
-182 MVFTVNYFA
+182 MVFTVNYFP
-191 LISNTCQKMGVK
+191 LISNVCERTGVK

-216 YHISVFNDCNYIF
+216 YHESVFHACNYIF
-229 TFDKTNYLEFKEM
+229 TFDKTNYLEFRGM

-253 VDVDRIDMILQKSED
+253 VDTERMDALLGAPEEAGRWKAAQDPEMQ
-268 SVKYRGDIAFVGS
+268 KYRGDVAFVGS

-318 VEPMLTTNILEQL
+318 VELMLTTNILEQL

>member
-1 MLAMKYVYGD
+1 M
-11 YQDSSR
+11 
-17 HIMFVLV
+17 HILMYRWK
-24 CFISAIL
+24 A
-31 AVKEYNIITQKEG
+31 YNY
-44 IKRLRDYSTEKN
+44 RDIEQTFLLLGHTVDNIEQELGSYDVSPEFERVIEEK
-56 NLLAEKNKML
+56 
-66 TVTMNNEIRIATL
+66 IRGT
-79 SERNRIAREIHDN
+79 
-92 VGHMLSRAILQLGAI
+92 
-107 MTVYR
+107 
-112 KDTIYDN
+112 
-119 LVPIKYSLD
+119 
-128 TAMNNIRESVH
+128 
-139 DLHKDGFNVKETAE
+139 
-153 SILSA
+153 
-158 LGNYDI
+158 
-164 DPDFE
+164 
-169 AEIEALMEKKHYD
+169 HYD
-182 MVFTVNYFA
+182 MVFTVNYFP
-191 LISNTCQKMGVK
+191 LISNVCERTGVN

-216 YHISVFNDCNYIF
+216 YHESVFHACNYIF
-229 TFDKTNYLEFKEM
+229 TFDKTNYLEFRGM

-253 VDVDRIDMILQKSED
+253 VDTERMDALLGAPEKPERRNATQDSEMR
-268 SVKYRGDIAFVGS
+268 KYRGDVAFVGS

-366 RALIELSKHYRV
+366 RALIELSKHYKV

-455 EDLVCFDGLEDLC
+455 EDLVCFDSLEDLC

-482 RIAWNGYHKVRE
+482 RIAWNGYRKVRE
-494 KHSYIERIHTILDTV
+494 KHSYIERIRTILDTV
-509 AGEDA
+509 ACEDA